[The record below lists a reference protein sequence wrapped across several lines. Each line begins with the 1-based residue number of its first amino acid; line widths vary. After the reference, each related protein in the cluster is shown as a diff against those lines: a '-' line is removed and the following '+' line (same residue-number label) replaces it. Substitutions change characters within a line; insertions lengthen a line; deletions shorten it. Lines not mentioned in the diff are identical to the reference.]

1 MKLIG
6 RYWWGGEG
14 GGVCQ
19 LTELQVRVR
28 RPLLARDP
36 AVLHLDEVRLE
47 EADLVLAVDARR
59 VGVLAHHR
67 EVVEHLAAV
76 DGGLGL
82 RDEPRNRVRRRG
94 VSP

>member
-1 MKLIG
+1 
-6 RYWWGGEG
+6 
-14 GGVCQ
+14 
-19 LTELQVRVR
+19 LQVRVR

-47 EADLVLAVDARR
+47 EADLVLPVDARR

-67 EVVEHLAAV
+67 EVVEYLAAV
-76 DGGLGL
+76 DGGFGL
-82 RDEPRNRVRRRG
+82 RDEPGKPRRKGG